1 MSENPELV
9 RSELIFWQRFDKTV
23 LPSQRREAF
32 PQSIDPLVR
41 LDDLCPSNLFFRFDR
56 EERLVDESIVVCD
69 IVQEVEVE
77 RRGEAREWAGSNGGF
92 GNVVIEC
99 TRCWESIVLFRRNH
113 RESTWLFKR
122 VVCDEGVP

>member
-1 MSENPELV
+1 M
-9 RSELIFWQRFDKTV
+9 
-23 LPSQRREAF
+23 
-32 PQSIDPLVR
+32 
-41 LDDLCPSNLFFRFDR
+41 
-56 EERLVDESIVVCD
+56 VDESIVVCD

-77 RRGEAREWAGSNGGF
+77 RGSEAGERTRSDGGF

-99 TRCWESIVLFRRNH
+99 TRCWESIELLGRNH